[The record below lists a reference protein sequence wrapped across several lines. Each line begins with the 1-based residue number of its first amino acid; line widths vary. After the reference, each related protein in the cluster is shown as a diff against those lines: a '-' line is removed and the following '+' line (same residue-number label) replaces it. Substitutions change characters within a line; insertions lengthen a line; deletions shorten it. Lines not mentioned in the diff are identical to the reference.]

1 MMRTLSLSKGPR
13 VGRSDLTNR
22 FPRVLF
28 RGICSAVCFAAQSGI
43 ASAAG
48 SPGCETDGTYVM
60 GTVLQVTLCPGDPT
74 ETEATRRNVP
84 PMDGVFALA
93 RRYDALFT
101 TYADDSPVSKLNAR
115 AGQGAQPAPDEVA
128 DVLKLAQR
136 YATLTHGAFD
146 VTVWPLLR
154 VWRDAEATGEPPSPA
169 ALASALRLVGSH
181 KIEFSEA
188 GFVLLPDRGMA
199 LDLGGIGKGYAL
211 DRMIE
216 RLREQGVTDALLNFG
231 QSSLW
236 ALGRPT
242 DAEGWRLALR
252 QPDGGIAG
260 FVTIADRALS
270 VSASLGQNQRIA
282 GKRYGHVID
291 PRTGR
296 PVEHDL
302 LACVVAPSAAQAEA
316 LSTALVV
323 LGEVEGLALVE
334 GMEGAEA
341 LLLDANGARWATI
354 GWGAATRFETSP
366 Y

>member
-1 MMRTLSLSKGPR
+1 
-13 VGRSDLTNR
+13 
-22 FPRVLF
+22 
-28 RGICSAVCFAAQSGI
+28 
-43 ASAAG
+43 
-48 SPGCETDGTYVM
+48 M
-60 GTVLQVTLCPGDPT
+60 GTVLQVTLCPGGPSV
-74 ETEATRRNVP
+74 TEAAGQDIP
-84 PMDGVFALA
+84 PIEDVFALA
-93 RRYDALFT
+93 RRYDAMFT
-101 TYADDSPVSKLNAR
+101 TYADDSPLSKLNVR
-115 AGQGAQPAPDEVA
+115 AGRGAQSVPEEVI
-128 DVLKLAQR
+128 DILKLARR
-136 YATLTHGAFD
+136 YTMLTRGAFD
-146 VTVWPLLR
+146 VTVRPVLR
-154 VWRDAEATGEPPSPA
+154 MWRDAEAAGQPPSPD
-169 ALASALRLVGSH
+169 ALAQTLRLVGSH
-181 KIEFSEA
+181 NLQFLRA
-188 GFVLLPDRGMA
+188 DLVLLPDRGMA

-260 FVTIADRALS
+260 FVTLADRALS
-270 VSASLGQNQRIA
+270 VSASLGQNQRVA

-334 GMEGAEA
+334 GMEGVEA
-341 LLLDANGARWATI
+341 LLLDANGARWATT
-354 GWGAATRFETSP
+354 GWGAATRFEANP

>member
-1 MMRTLSLSKGPR
+1 MMRTLRLSKGPWA
-13 VGRSDLTNR
+13 GRSGLTNR

-28 RGICSAVCFAAQSGI
+28 RSICSAVCFAAQSGM

-48 SPGCETDGTYVM
+48 PPGCETDGTYVM
-60 GTVLQVTLCPGDPT
+60 GTVLQVTLCLGGSV
-74 ETEATRRNVP
+74 EMEAAGRTSR
-84 PMDGVFALA
+84 PMQNAFALA

-101 TYADDSPVSKLNAR
+101 THADDSPVSKLNAR
-115 AGQGAQPAPDEVA
+115 AGQGAQSVPDEVA

-136 YATLTHGAFD
+136 YATLTRGAFD
-146 VTVWPLLR
+146 VTVRPLLR
-154 VWRDAEATGEPPSPA
+154 VWRDAEAAGEPPSPA

-181 KIEFSEA
+181 KIFFPTAGSVALSE
-188 GFVLLPDRGMA
+188 PGMA

-216 RLREQGVTDALLNFG
+216 RLRGQGVTDALLNFG

-242 DAEGWRLALR
+242 DAAGWRLALR
-252 QPDGGIAG
+252 RPDGGIAG
-260 FVTIADRALS
+260 FVTLADRALS
-270 VSASLGQNQRIA
+270 VSASLGRNQRIA

-296 PVEHDL
+296 AVERDL

-323 LGEVEGLALVE
+323 SGEVEGLALVE
-334 GMEGAEA
+334 GMEEVEA
-341 LLLDANGARWATI
+341 LLLDANGARWATT
-354 GWGAATRFETSP
+354 GWNAATRFEAGLD
-366 Y
+366 

>member
-13 VGRSDLTNR
+13 VGRSSLTNR

-48 SPGCETDGTYVM
+48 PPGCETDGTYVM
-60 GTVLQVTLCPGDPT
+60 GTVLQVTLCTGGSI
-74 ETEATRRNVP
+74 EREAAGRTSR
-84 PMDGVFALA
+84 PMQDVFALA

-115 AGQGAQPAPDEVA
+115 AGQGAQSVPDEVA

-136 YATLTHGAFD
+136 YTMLTRGAFD
-146 VTVWPLLR
+146 VTVRPLLR
-154 VWRDAEATGEPPSPA
+154 VWRDAEVAGQIPSPA

-181 KIEFSEA
+181 KIGFPEA
-188 GFVLLPDRGMA
+188 GIVLLPDRDMA

-211 DRMIE
+211 DRAAA

-231 QSSLW
+231 QSSLL

-242 DAEGWRLALR
+242 AAEGWRLALR
-252 QPDGGIAG
+252 RPDGWIAG
-260 FVTIADRALS
+260 FVTLTDRALS
-270 VSASLGQNQRIA
+270 ISASLGRSRRIA

-296 PVEHDL
+296 PVERDL
-302 LACVVAPSAAQAEA
+302 LACVIAPGAALAEA

-323 LGEVEGLALVE
+323 LDEVEGLALVE
-334 GMEGAEA
+334 GMEGVEA
-341 LLLDANGARWATI
+341 LLLDANGNQWTTT
-354 GWGAATRFETSP
+354 GWEAATRFEAGP
-366 Y
+366 D

>member
-13 VGRSDLTNR
+13 VGRSGLTNR
-22 FPRVLF
+22 FLRVLF
-28 RGICSAVCFAAQSGI
+28 RGICSAVCCAAQSGI

-48 SPGCETDGTYVM
+48 PPGCETDGSYVM
-60 GTVLQVTLCPGDPT
+60 GTVLQVTLCPGRPT
-74 ETEATRRNVP
+74 EKEAAGRTSR
-84 PMDGVFALA
+84 PMQNVFALA

-115 AGQGAQPAPDEVA
+115 AGQGTQPVPDEVA

-136 YATLTHGAFD
+136 YATLTRGAFD
-146 VTVWPLLR
+146 VTVRPLLR
-154 VWRDAEATGEPPSPA
+154 VWREAEAAGEPPSPA
-169 ALASALRLVGSH
+169 VLASVLRLVGSH
-181 KIEFSEA
+181 KIGFPEA
-188 GFVLLPDRGMA
+188 GLVLLPDRGMA

-216 RLREQGVTDALLNFG
+216 GLRGQGVTDALLSFG

-236 ALGRPT
+236 ALGHPT

-252 QPDGGIAG
+252 RPDGGIAG
-260 FVTIADRALS
+260 FVTLAGRALS
-270 VSASLGQNQRIA
+270 ISASLGQSRQIA

-296 PVEHDL
+296 PVERDL
-302 LACVVAPSAAQAEA
+302 LVCVVAPGAALAEA

-323 LGEVEGLALVE
+323 LGEVEGLVLVE
-334 GMEGAEA
+334 GMEGVEA
-341 LLLDANGARWATI
+341 LLLDANGNQWMTT
-354 GWGAATRFETSP
+354 GWGAATRFEDGSA
-366 Y
+366 

>member
-13 VGRSDLTNR
+13 VGRSGLTNR

-28 RGICSAVCFAAQSGI
+28 RGICSAVCFAAQSGM

-48 SPGCETDGTYVM
+48 PPGCETDGSYVM
-60 GTVLQVTLCPGDPT
+60 GTVLQVTLCPGDPA
-74 ETEATRRNVP
+74 EMEAAGRTSR
-84 PMDGVFALA
+84 PMQNVFALA

-101 TYADDSPVSKLNAR
+101 TYADDSPLSKLNAR
-115 AGQGAQPAPDEVA
+115 AGQGAQPVPDEVA

-136 YATLTHGAFD
+136 YATLTRGAFD
-146 VTVWPLLR
+146 VTVRPLLR
-154 VWRDAEATGEPPSPA
+154 VWREAEHIGQPPSPA
-169 ALASALRLVGSH
+169 ALTQALHLVGSH
-181 KIEFSEA
+181 KILFPTAGSVALSE
-188 GFVLLPDRGMA
+188 PGMA

-216 RLREQGVTDALLNFG
+216 RLRGQGVTDALLSFG

-252 QPDGGIAG
+252 RPDGGIAG
-260 FVTIADRALS
+260 FVTLADRALS
-270 VSASLGQNQRIA
+270 ISASLGQSRRIA

-296 PVEHDL
+296 PVERDL
-302 LACVVAPSAAQAEA
+302 LACIVAPGAALAEA

-334 GMEGAEA
+334 RTEGVEA
-341 LLLDANGARWATI
+341 LVLDANGNQWMTM
-354 GWGAATRFETSP
+354 GWDAATRFEDGSA
-366 Y
+366 

>member
-1 MMRTLSLSKGPR
+1 MMRTLRLSKGPR
-13 VGRSDLTNR
+13 VGRSGLTSR

-28 RGICSAVCFAAQSGI
+28 RSICSAVCFAVQSGM
-43 ASAAG
+43 ASATG
-48 SPGCETDGTYVM
+48 PLGCETDGTYVM

-74 ETEATRRNVP
+74 EKEATERNVL
-84 PMDGVFALA
+84 PMEDLFALA

-101 TYADDSPVSKLNAR
+101 THADDSPIGKLNAQ
-115 AGQGAQPAPDEVA
+115 AGQGAQPVPDEVA
-128 DVLKLAQR
+128 NVLKLAQR
-136 YATLTHGAFD
+136 YATLTRGAFD
-146 VTVWPLLR
+146 VTVRPLLR
-154 VWRDAEATGEPPSPA
+154 VWREAETAGEPPSPA
-169 ALASALRLVGSH
+169 ALASALCLVGSH
-181 KIEFSEA
+181 KILFPAAGSVALSE
-188 GFVLLPDRGMA
+188 PGMA

-216 RLREQGVTDALLNFG
+216 RLRGQGVTDALLNFG

-242 DAEGWRLALR
+242 DAAGWRLALR
-252 QPDGGIAG
+252 RPDGGIAG
-260 FVTIADRALS
+260 FVTLADRALS
-270 VSASLGQNQRIA
+270 VSASLGRNQRIA

-296 PVEHDL
+296 PVERDL

-334 GMEGAEA
+334 GMEEVEV
-341 LLLDANGARWATI
+341 LLLDANGARWATT
-354 GWGAATRFETSP
+354 GWNAATRFEAGLD
-366 Y
+366 